1 MNKISLRLVLRV
13 QLNDQLL
20 LDILGNI
27 CALGLVEKLTRLAVF
42 VPLNPRIL
50 AVVETSECIGNH
62 LERLGLLAD
71 GDNLAGFYTIGSD
84 INNLSING
92 DVLVVDKLTSC
103 CASGSDTE
111 AVNDVVKATLEVLE
125 ENLTSNATG
134 SGSLVE
140 HVAEL
145 LFENT
150 IGVLGLLL
158 LSEHDTILRSLAT
171 TRVAV
176 LSRREVALREN
187 FIGTENCLTEATGDT
202 RLRTCISC
210 HIFLFLKILGCVDYT
225 LLLFG
230 GRQPLWGSGVTSTIS
245 TTSIPAPW
253 QARIADS
260 RPLPGPLT

>member
-103 CASGSDTE
+103 CASGSNTE
-111 AVNDVVKATLEVLE
+111 AVNDVVEARFEQLEQDHTGNTFEAGSLGVEVAELFFQHAVGVFSFLFFTELNAVLRGFAALVLAVLAGGEVATLEHFVF
-125 ENLTSNATG
+125 
-134 SGSLVE
+134 
-140 HVAEL
+140 AEDGL
-145 LFENT
+145 AEFA
-150 IGVLGLLL
+150 GDFGLG
-158 LSEHDTILRSLAT
+158 
-171 TRVAV
+171 
-176 LSRREVALREN
+176 
-187 FIGTENCLTEATGDT
+187 
-202 RLRTCISC
+202 TCISC
-210 HIFLFLKILGCVDYT
+210 HCFKNQFV
-225 LLLFG
+225 FG
-230 GRQPLWGSGVTSTIS
+230 GG
-245 TTSIPAPW
+245 
-253 QARIADS
+253 
-260 RPLPGPLT
+260 

>member
-103 CASGSDTE
+103 CASGCDTE
-111 AVNDVVKATLEVLE
+111 AVNNVVETTLEILE

-134 SGSLVE
+134 SGSLVK
-140 HVAEL
+140 HVTELFFEYAVGVFSQLFFAEL
-145 LFENT
+145 
-150 IGVLGLLL
+150 
-158 LSEHDTILRSLAT
+158 D
-171 TRVAV
+171 AV
-176 LSRREVALREN
+176 
-187 FIGTENCLTEATGDT
+187 F
-202 RLRTCISC
+202 
-210 HIFLFLKILGCVDYT
+210 
-225 LLLFG
+225 
-230 GRQPLWGSGVTSTIS
+230 
-245 TTSIPAPW
+245 
-253 QARIADS
+253 
-260 RPLPGPLT
+260 